1 MNEKPDQQILI
12 TGATLFTGT
21 SEETVED
28 AAILVDGE
36 HIAYAGP
43 AGDAPKVS
51 DHAKHVDAGGRFVM
65 PGMTESHAHLSFSD
79 AGPTGLGMPSA
90 EIATMASVRNAR
102 RMLGVGFT
110 SAISF
115 GSVYQVDVNL
125 RDAINAGRLPGPRLR
140 AAGRDLGTTGCNI
153 DSPGGLAMIADGPT
167 AMRKAVREQRK
178 MNVDIVKLF
187 TDGEAINPWAPP
199 GELSFTDEEVE
210 AAVDEAHRRHMR
222 VAVHARCA
230 DAVKQAVRAGIDL
243 IGHAN
248 YIDDEALDLLKKN
261 RDRLYVGPAIA
272 WEVTFLE
279 NWEKLGFSEKVK
291 DDYER
296 EVQATIE
303 GVPRMDK
310 AGIKLMIGGDYGISI
325 APHGTYA
332 KDLEYFTD
340 MFGMTPGRA
349 LLCAT
354 RDGGDAFDPVGKS
367 VGTLEDGKLA
377 DLLIVNG
384 NPLTDI
390 TVLQDHSRIDAVM
403 KGGHVYVGLHEE
415 DVYTTDPNELF
426 PGGDPEPGR
435 KKHLEAAE

>member
-1 MNEKPDQQILI
+1 MNEKANGQTLL

-21 SEETVED
+21 SEEAIEDGTV
-28 AAILVDGE
+28 LVDGE

-43 AGDAPKVS
+43 AGGAPKVS
-51 DHAKHVDAGGRFVM
+51 DTAKRVDVGGRFIM
-65 PGMTESHAHLSFSD
+65 PGMTESHAHLSFTDS
-79 AGPTGLGMPSA
+79 GPFNLGAPSA
-90 EIATMASVRNAR
+90 EEATMASVRNAR

-115 GSVYQVDVNL
+115 GSVHKVDVTL
-125 RDAINAGRLPGPRLR
+125 RDAINEGKLPGPRLR
-140 AAGRDLGTTGCNI
+140 AAGRDLGTTACNI
-153 DSPGGLAMIADGPT
+153 DSPGGLSMIADGPV

-178 MNVDIVKLF
+178 DCVDIVKLF
-187 TDGEAINPWAPP
+187 IDGEGFSKIAPP

-210 AAVDEAHRRHMR
+210 AATDEAHRRHMR

-230 DAVKQAVRAGIDL
+230 EAVKQAVRAGVDL

-248 YIDDEALDLLKKN
+248 YLDDEALAMLKKA
-261 RDRLYVGPAIA
+261 RDRVFVGPAIA

-279 NWEKLGFSEKVK
+279 NCESLGISIEVARERG
-291 DDYER
+291 YER

-303 GVPRMDK
+303 GMPKMEK
-310 AGIKLMIGGDYGISI
+310 AGIRLLIGGDYGISI

-354 RDGGDAFDPVGKS
+354 RDGGKAYDPDGDTL
-367 VGTLEDGKLA
+367 GTLEDGKLA
-377 DLLIVNG
+377 DLLVVDG

-390 TVLQDHSRIDAVM
+390 TVLQEHSRINAVM

-415 DVYTTDPNELF
+415 DVYTTDPAELF
-426 PGGDPEPGR
+426 PGTKE
-435 KKHLEAAE
+435 KVLEAAE